1 MYSYAYDMARN
12 DNDVNTMTEIR
23 VAFVKYMDKMFD
35 HYEAYSQEMFGR
47 QIPQTMVLT
56 PSRLVADSADDLFGM
71 IRNRGYS
78 FVSMNDALADDAYK
92 TPENMFGQFGNSWFE
107 RWTYSQGKKL
117 ATSPRSTKASRRCG
131 RRKNR
136 RARRLCEKFGVQA
149 LACPYATR
157 RQAKACI
164 PNFSVT
170 QWRFSYPPGNRV
182 LHRLLSGG

>member
-1 MYSYAYDMARN
+1 

-78 FVSMNDALADDAYK
+78 FVSMDDALADDAYK

-117 ATSPRSTKASRRCG
+117 RDEPKVDESV
-131 RRKNR
+131 
-136 RARRLCEKFGVQA
+136 EKIWQEKK
-149 LACPYATR
+149 P
-157 RQAKACI
+157 K
-164 PNFSVT
+164 S
-170 QWRFSYPPGNRV
+170 
-182 LHRLLSGG
+182 